1 MKSGI
6 LKGEVLKKTWHID
19 FTENGRQ
26 QSYMTSQL
34 AEKLSDVRDFR
45 KILETTVKEIGENYS
60 ADVSQ
65 IILSNPLDSN
75 FTSICEYL
83 ANPEETPDD
92 LPSTTFPVH
101 LEGGGLGLLSVSRQQ
116 ELAVQEI
123 NEIRLTLA
131 DIADI
136 LRYAQINDLVQRDT
150 FRSAFMSEITNLMSL
165 PMGLGDALFM
175 VVNILGKALAVSR
188 CIFICVDDS
197 KSAWKSYEYWQR
209 ERVESAQDF
218 GWPTKDSAIVSQTLL
233 SAVPISTF
241 EGQINSYKTPVQ
253 EEMEFIGVR
262 SQLSVAIRSSSAVHG
277 AIILH
282 QCESRH
288 AWTRDEIDIVQSVA
302 DTVAE
307 ALAQLPEEKKDLEP
321 IMRLY
326 QHDVAATKD
335 ESNKK
340 NTQEIR
346 RALKG
351 ALGTA
356 SIPKAQKSK
365 APEPAT
371 PPAPP
376 PTVPQQQSYQQEV
389 NYQEA
394 AYTSAGYNG
403 QEGTLDPYAQQ
414 YAQTAPDA
422 AASYGNELAAQSD
435 AAAYN
440 DGPSYAG
447 AEQFGIQK
455 THQGTSSQSAASMWG
470 DTQTNIQKIK
480 SAGGPPADMEGELG
494 NLADIITEHANQ
506 EPSGAQPGA
515 ARGALGGIMG
525 ARSAANTSPAWQGEV
540 SMPQPPPPGPALPL
554 QQMAQA
560 HQANQYHDDPSQ
572 AATQQ
577 MPGTDSNIPL
587 PGSVAQQQGKA
598 ASKWGNL
605 DDIPTPGATGGA
617 QPPPPGPAAAKPAS
631 KWGNLDEIP
640 APGAGGGPS
649 SGNVPAAKPASKWG
663 NLDDI
668 PSPGSPGQAAAST
681 GGVPVQP
688 KALSGQWGDLDSI
701 PSPAGQNRGP
711 GLGGLMMGK
720 AKAAAPTGPSG
731 LGNAFMKGKGPQ
743 NSPQFV
749 EGPPIQIDE
758 AAAEAK
764 LKQILAS
771 SNPTSDFIFATPGV
785 DMRLLGRID
794 GYVTQVEAKDKYVN
808 GHARAVAE
816 YSVAI
821 ARLLGLS
828 PEEVNQIRLAAIL
841 HDVGKMGLP
850 QNLLQK
856 PDEQLSDSELVMMMN
871 HTINGAKLLEG
882 FPELAP
888 LAPIV
893 LSHHEEFNGQG
904 YPQGEAGEAI
914 PLGARIIQTANAYNE
929 MVSDLVY
936 RAGMAPEQAQT
947 EMIRGSG
954 KSYDPNVVEALIA
967 CISQGLVPPRF

>member
-1 MKSGI
+1 MCEIRHTEGW
-6 LKGEVLKKTWHID
+6 VLKKTWHID
-19 FTENGRQ
+19 FTDNGRQ
-26 QSYMTSQL
+26 LSYMTSQL

-116 ELAVQEI
+116 ELAVEEI

-136 LRYAQINDLVQRDT
+136 LRYAQINDHVQRDT

-175 VVNILGKALAVSR
+175 VVNILGKALTVSR
-188 CIFICVDDS
+188 CIFICVDDT
-197 KSAWKSYEYWQR
+197 KAAWKSYEYWQR
-209 ERVESAQDF
+209 ERVVSAQEF

-233 SAVPISTF
+233 SAVPIHTF

-262 SQLSVAIRSSSAVHG
+262 SQLSVAIRSASAVHG

-307 ALAQLPEEKKDLEP
+307 ALAQLPDEKKDLEP

-326 QHDVAATKD
+326 QHDVAETKD
-335 ESNKK
+335 EQSKK
-340 NTQEIR
+340 STQEIR

-356 SIPKAQKSK
+356 SIPKANKSK
-365 APEPAT
+365 QPEAS
-371 PPAPP
+371 PP
-376 PTVPQQQSYQQEV
+376 PKVPPVAPALPQQPEFHQQE

-394 AYTSAGYNG
+394 AAYTDAAYGGPESG
-403 QEGTLDPYAQQ
+403 LDPYNQQ
-414 YAQTAPDA
+414 PPQYVSQQQPH
-422 AASYGNELAAQSD
+422 GELAAS
-435 AAAYN
+435 AYG
-440 DGPSYAG
+440 DGPTYPG
-447 AEQFGIQK
+447 AEQFGMTK
-455 THQGTSSQSAASMWG
+455 TQQGTSSQSAASMWG
-470 DTQTNIQKIK
+470 DTQTNVPKIDPNLVEE
-480 SAGGPPADMEGELG
+480 GGNLG
-494 NLADIITEHANQ
+494 NLADVIAEQANQ
-506 EPSGAQPGA
+506 PGVA
-515 ARGALGGIMG
+515 PPARGALGGILG
-525 ARSAANTSPAWQGEV
+525 ARTATPTSGAWQGDV
-540 SMPQPPPPGPALPL
+540 SMPQPPPPAAALPL

-560 HQANQYHDDPSQ
+560 QQANQYHDDPSQ
-572 AATQQ
+572 VATQQ
-577 MPGTDSNIPL
+577 MSQHMQPHEISGRDSASNIPL
-587 PGSVAQQQGKA
+587 PGSVAQQGKA

-605 DDIPTPGATGGA
+605 DDIPS
-617 QPPPPGPAAAKPAS
+617 PGPGGVSNDAAKA
-631 KWGNLDEIP
+631 
-640 APGAGGGPS
+640 
-649 SGNVPAAKPASKWG
+649 ASKWG

-668 PSPGSPGQAAAST
+668 PSPGAGGQGAAPAA
-681 GGVPVQP
+681 QP
-688 KALSGQWGDLDSI
+688 RALSGQWGDLDSI
-701 PSPAGQNRGP
+701 PSPTGAPKGP
-711 GLGGLMMGK
+711 GLGGMMMGK
-720 AKAAAPTGPSG
+720 AKAAAPTGPGG
-731 LGNAFMKGKGPQ
+731 LGNAFMKGKAPQ
-743 NSPQFV
+743 STSQFV

-794 GYVTQVEAKDKYVN
+794 GYITQVEQKDKYVN

-850 QNLLQK
+850 QAVLQK
-856 PDEQLSDSELVMMMN
+856 PDEQLSDAELVMMMN

-893 LSHHEEFNGQG
+893 LSHHEEYNGQG
-904 YPQGEAGEAI
+904 YPQGESGENI
-914 PLGARIIQTANAYNE
+914 PLAARIIQGANAYNE

-936 RAGMAPEQAQT
+936 RAGMPPEQAQT
-947 EMIRGSG
+947 VMMRGAG
-954 KSYDPNVVEALIA
+954 QSYDPNVVEALIA
-967 CISQGLVPPRF
+967 CISQGLVPPKF

>member
-1 MKSGI
+1 
-6 LKGEVLKKTWHID
+6 
-19 FTENGRQ
+19 
-26 QSYMTSQL
+26 MTSPL

-175 VVNILGKALAVSR
+175 VVNILGKALTVSR

-365 APEPAT
+365 APEPIA

-376 PTVPQQQSYQQEV
+376 PTVPQQQAYQQES
-389 NYQEA
+389 YQEA
-394 AYTSAGYNG
+394 AYTDGYNG
-403 QEGTLDPYAQQ
+403 QEGGLDPYAQQ

-422 AASYGNELAAQSD
+422 TPSYSEGIAAYSD

-440 DGPSYAG
+440 DGPTYAG

-455 THQGTSSQSAASMWG
+455 TQQGTSSQSAASMWG
-470 DTQTNIQKIK
+470 DTQTNVQKI
-480 SAGGPPADMEGELG
+480 SSQAGPPAEMESELG

-506 EPSGAQPGA
+506 DSGGAPAGSTPGG
-515 ARGALGGIMG
+515 ARGALGGILG
-525 ARSAANTSPAWQGEV
+525 ARGGANTSAAWQGEV
-540 SMPQPPPPGPALPL
+540 SMPQPPPPAQALPL

-560 HQANQYHDDPSQ
+560 HQANQLHDDPSQ

-577 MPGTDSNIPL
+577 MPMTGRDSASNIPL
-587 PGSVAQQQGKA
+587 PGSVAQQQGKP

-605 DDIPTPGATGGA
+605 DDIPTPGAGTGA
-617 QPPPPGPAAAKPAS
+617 TPPPGPAAKPAS
-631 KWGNLDEIP
+631 KWGNLDDIP
-640 APGAGGGPS
+640 APGSGGGPS

-668 PSPGSPGQAAAST
+668 PSPGSGGQAAPAANA
-681 GGVPVQP
+681 GGGPVQP

-701 PSPAGQNRGP
+701 PSPTGPSKGP
-711 GLGGLMMGK
+711 GLGGMMMGK
-720 AKAAAPTGPSG
+720 AKAAAPAGPSG

-794 GYVTQVEAKDKYVN
+794 GYITQVEAKDKYVN

-828 PEEVNQIRLAAIL
+828 PDEVNQIRLAAIL

-850 QNLLQK
+850 QNVLQK

-893 LSHHEEFNGQG
+893 LSHHEEYNGQG
-904 YPQGEAGEAI
+904 YPQGESGEAI
-914 PLGARIIQTANAYNE
+914 PLGARIIQAANAYNE

-954 KSYDPNVVEALIA
+954 KSYDPNVVEALVA

>member
-1 MKSGI
+1 
-6 LKGEVLKKTWHID
+6 
-19 FTENGRQ
+19 
-26 QSYMTSQL
+26 MTSTL

-116 ELAVQEI
+116 ELAVEEI

-136 LRYAQINDLVQRDT
+136 LRYAQINDHVQRDT

-175 VVNILGKALAVSR
+175 VVNILGKALTVSR

-197 KSAWKSYEYWQR
+197 KAGWKSYEYWQR

-233 SAVPISTF
+233 SAVPITTF
-241 EGQINSYKTPVQ
+241 EGQVNSYKTPVQ

-262 SQLSVAIRSSSAVHG
+262 SQLSVAIRSSTAVHG

-288 AWTRDEIDIVQSVA
+288 AWTRDEIDIVQNAA

-326 QHDVAATKD
+326 QNEVAETKG
-335 ESNKK
+335 EQKNKS
-340 NTQEIR
+340 TQEIR
-346 RALKG
+346 KALKG
-351 ALGTA
+351 ALGTSA
-356 SIPKAQKSK
+356 IPKAQKSK
-365 APEPAT
+365 GPEAAA

-376 PTVPQQQSYQQEV
+376 SAPTLPQTQDVPQHDM
-389 NYQEA
+389 YQEA
-394 AYTSAGYNG
+394 AYSAGGYNG
-403 QEGTLDPYAQQ
+403 QEDALNPYAGQ
-414 YAQTAPDA
+414 YEDAP
-422 AASYGNELAAQSD
+422 QSTPAYAD
-435 AAAYN
+435 NHAAAAYAEAPEYN
-440 DGPSYAG
+440 EGPSYPG

-455 THQGTSSQSAASMWG
+455 THQGTSNQSAASMWG
-470 DTQTNIQKIK
+470 ETQTNIPKPKTDQPPGE
-480 SAGGPPADMEGELG
+480 GGDLG
-494 NLADIITEHANQ
+494 NLADMIAEQANQ
-506 EPSGAQPGA
+506 PEAGAQQTP
-515 ARGALGGIMG
+515 ARNALGGILG
-525 ARSAANTSPAWQGEV
+525 ARSGANTAQAWQGEV
-540 SMPQPPPPGPALPL
+540 SMPQPPPPSTALPL

-560 HQANQYHDDPSQ
+560 HQVNQFHDDPSQ

-577 MPGTDSNIPL
+577 MPLMPQQGMPGGGDSGIPM

-605 DDIPTPGATGGA
+605 DDIPSPGAGGGA
-617 QPPPPGPAAAKPAS
+617 AEPPAAKSAS

-640 APGAGGGPS
+640 SPGSGGAS
-649 SGNVPAAKPASKWG
+649 SGSVPAAKPASKWG
-663 NLDDI
+663 DLDSI
-668 PSPGSPGQAAAST
+668 PSPGAGGQAAPAAGAGT
-681 GGVPVQP
+681 GQAPNAQGQA
-688 KALSGQWGDLDSI
+688 KGLAGQWGDLDSI
-701 PSPAGQNRGP
+701 PSPSGPPKGP
-711 GLGGLMMGK
+711 GLGGMMMGK
-720 AKAAAPTGPSG
+720 AKAAAPAGPSG
-731 LGNAFMKGKGPQ
+731 LGNAFVKGKSPQ
-743 NSPQFV
+743 TNAQFV

-794 GYVTQVEAKDKYVN
+794 SYITQVEQKDKYIN

-816 YSVAI
+816 YSIAI
-821 ARLLGLS
+821 ARLLGLA
-828 PEEVNQIRLAAIL
+828 PDEVNQIRLAALL

-850 QNLLQK
+850 QAVLQK
-856 PDEQLSDSELVMMMN
+856 PDEQLSDAELVMMMN

-893 LSHHEEFNGQG
+893 LSHHEEYNGQG
-904 YPQGEAGEAI
+904 YPQGESGENI
-914 PLGARIIQTANAYNE
+914 PLAARIIQAANAYNE

-936 RAGMAPEQAQT
+936 RAGMPPEQAQT
-947 EMIRGSG
+947 VMMRGSG
-954 KSYDPNVVEALIA
+954 NSYDPNVVEALIA